1 MDYTNILKEYNL
13 KVTPQRLAIVEELHS
28 NGHLNIDDLY
38 ALLQKKFPTI
48 SLATIYKNIHA
59 MIDKIFL
66 SEVKIPNEK
75 TVYEL
80 SKAQHAHI
88 VCSNCKKIMDV
99 TVDTTSLEREVKGFG
114 SFELNEISVV
124 FTGICEDCQS

>member
-1 MDYTNILKEYNL
+1 MDYTHLLKEYNL

-28 NGHLNIDDLY
+28 HGHLNIDDLY
-38 ALLQKKFPTI
+38 NLLQKKFPSI

-59 MIDKIFL
+59 MIEKIFL
-66 SEVKIPNEK
+66 SEVKLPNEK

-80 SKAQHAHI
+80 TKAQHAHI

-99 TVDTTSLEREVKGFG
+99 EVDTSSLQKEAAGFS
-114 SFELNEISVV
+114 SFEVEEIAVV
-124 FTGICEDCQS
+124 FTGICTDCK

>member
-1 MDYTNILKEYNL
+1 MDYTTILKEYKL

-28 NGHLNIDDLY
+28 HGHLNIDDLY

-59 MIDKIFL
+59 MLDKIFL

-75 TVYEL
+75 SVYEL
-80 SKAQHAHI
+80 VKEQHAHVI
-88 VCSNCKKIMDV
+88 CSNCQKIVDV
-99 TVDTTSLEREVKGFG
+99 HVDTSSLEKEAESFS
-114 SFELNEISVV
+114 SFELNEIAVV
-124 FTGICEDCQS
+124 FTGVCSDCK